1 MIRLIVRMQTGWW
14 RLKEERGQTTSEYL
28 VIAGVVVAIIL
39 AVAATFKSEIESAL
53 NTLTGQVKT
62 GAGGGAAAS

>member
-28 VIAGVVVAIIL
+28 VIAGVVVAIIM
-39 AVAATFKSEIESAL
+39 AVAAAFKDQIADAL
-53 NTLTGQVKT
+53 RTLTGQVKT
-62 GAGGGAAAS
+62 GAGGAGVK

>member
-1 MIRLIVRMQTGWW
+1 MVRMQTGWW

-39 AVAATFKSEIESAL
+39 AVAATFKDQIGTAL
-53 NTLTGQVKT
+53 DTLLGKVQE
-62 GAGGGAAAS
+62 GAQGGGAAS

>member
-39 AVAATFKSEIESAL
+39 AVATTFKDEIGQAL
-53 NTLTGQVKT
+53 KSLMGNVKS
-62 GAGGGAAAS
+62 GAGGGSVSS